1 MPTKAPETA
10 RRVAVPKKAK
20 AKAEA
25 AAAAPAKPAA
35 TAKRVAKP
43 KKDGSAAPAAPA
55 KPAQTAKRKGKSD
68 KPGQEIID
76 KVVKA
81 AAEAVGDAK
90 DTEARPTNTRVKKA
104 KKAAYTPDTVATAS
118 EKELEHLATNL
129 YVLDEAG
136 HEMVLEHIKKPYVGP
151 GGPDGKYVA
160 ADVQSFDLVMFTQ
173 KWGKY
178 ITYPGG
184 ERKLIQFKPF
194 DIVALGNSGSFTAL
208 FPVEGGD
215 TFGIETRY
223 IHELPFVEI
232 PADDDKLDAFIEEW
246 ALPEWVLTD
255 EDAEDDGGDEEE

>member
-1 MPTKAPETA
+1 MPTKAPEETA

-43 KKDGSAAPAAPA
+43 KKDGSAAPAAPS
-55 KPAQTAKRKGKSD
+55 KPAQTAKRKGKGD
-68 KPGQEIID
+68 TDRKTE
-76 KVVKA
+76 VVQA

-90 DTEARPTNTRVKKA
+90 DTETPVRSTNRVKKA

-136 HEMVLEHIKKPYVGP
+136 YEMVLDHIKKPYVEP
-151 GGPDGKYVA
+151 NADGRVE

-173 KWGKY
+173 KWGKF
-178 ITYPGG
+178 ITFPGG
-184 ERKLIQFKPF
+184 DKKLIQFKPF
-194 DIVALGNSGSFTAL
+194 DIVALGNGASFTAL

-215 TFGIETRY
+215 TFGIETRF